1 MATVVSFVAR
11 SVRLQVA
18 IVIAIMYTL
27 SLTRGFPP
35 GIETVAGPRPLLFVI
50 AVIATAALF
59 AVGFSKRHAGLWFW
73 SLRVLLTIA
82 YLVAS
87 LILPL
92 QVWGIITAVILALAS
107 ALGRDRKGADRF
119 HIVIVASIVLVV
131 MSAYFAYGEAQV
143 WNTWT
148 TPLGM
153 STVPA
158 IIYSILVILTQAFGR
173 RVEEIEDE
181 DDEAHGGGHG
191 HGHAAPAEPTA
202 PALPDP
208 AAPSSPRFRF
218 RLPQGRSAPK
228 EWYDM

>member
-1 MATVVSFVAR
+1 MIPQTC
-11 SVRLQVA
+11 
-18 IVIAIMYTL
+18 
-27 SLTRGFPP
+27 RGR
-35 GIETVAGPRPLLFVI
+35 I
-50 AVIATAALF
+50 
-59 AVGFSKRHAGLWFW
+59 S
-73 SLRVLLTIA
+73 
-82 YLVAS
+82 
-87 LILPL
+87 
-92 QVWGIITAVILALAS
+92 AVILALAS

-173 RVEEIEDE
+173 RVEETEDE
-181 DDEAHGGGHG
+181 DEAHGGGHG
-191 HGHAAPAEPTA
+191 HGHAAPATPTA

-208 AAPSSPRFRF
+208 AAPSRPRF